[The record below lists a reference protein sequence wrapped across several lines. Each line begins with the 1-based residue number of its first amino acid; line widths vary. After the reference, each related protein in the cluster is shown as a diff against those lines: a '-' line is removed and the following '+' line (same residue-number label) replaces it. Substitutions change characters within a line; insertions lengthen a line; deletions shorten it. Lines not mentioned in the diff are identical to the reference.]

1 MRSRSTSLLLA
12 VSATLAFS
20 ACSSDSPSGPTPP
33 PAPTPTPAP
42 VVESRWDVDV
52 VVRYVKASADEVC
65 DGTIPII
72 GTVDP
77 GEFQYRIV
85 ASFGSQTDS
94 TQSSGYGSV
103 TGNSRTMSPEE
114 LWNFGNETMTF
125 SNLRAGQS
133 VELTLFATEWDIA
146 SKDGY
151 LNNRSNSLTITPS
164 SLLPNGG
171 TRTDRALGVGNAT
184 CGLTLYHDVTARVR
198 QVTTG

>member
-1 MRSRSTSLLLA
+1 MRFRSTAQLLA
-12 VSATLAFS
+12 VSATLALS
-20 ACSSDSPSGPTPP
+20 ACSSDSPAG
-33 PAPTPTPAP
+33 PTPTPTPTPTP

-52 VVRYVKASADEVC
+52 VVRYVKASADEAC
-65 DGTIPII
+65 DGRIPII
-72 GTVDP
+72 GTAED

-85 ASFGSQTDS
+85 ASFGSQSDS
-94 TQSSGYGSV
+94 TQSLNYGSV
-103 TGNSRTMSPEE
+103 AGISRSLLPEE
-114 LWNFGNETMTF
+114 IWNFGNETMTF
-125 SNLRAGQS
+125 SNLSAGQG
-133 VELTLFATEWDIA
+133 VQLTLFATEWDTT